1 MTQQTEKRED
11 RKSNWTKQKN
21 KRGDSKVESN
31 DSTEIPDRG
40 EISDILGLPS
50 GASSKRK
57 SILVINMI
65 VTMYSKP

>member
-31 DSTEIPDRG
+31 DSSEIPDWG
-40 EISDILGLPS
+40 GDIRHPRLPF
-50 GASSKRK
+50 GG
-57 SILVINMI
+57 
-65 VTMYSKP
+65 